1 MTEETNNCNIGTWG
15 TLVGVVGGAALGY
28 WAGRSS
34 APNGFCANG
43 NMVAP
48 IGYAPFGYGGF
59 SNCTDHTANGNTAF
73 AAGEAKAE
81 AQAGLTYI
89 SGGIGAIR
97 NDIAGVSA
105 QINSG
110 FQNIM
115 DREYQKLIADNQSL
129 KNELYTTNALMP
141 VNAQLANIGCAVS
154 CLKQNQVS
162 AFRAVPLCTTCPSAS
177 TTTPAA

>member
-1 MTEETNNCNIGTWG
+1 MTEETNNNSIGTWG

-34 APNGFCANG
+34 GPNGFAPNGT
-43 NMVAP
+43 VAVP
-48 IGYAPFGYGGF
+48 YGFGAF

-73 AAGEAKAE
+73 VAGEAKAASE
-81 AQAGLTYI
+81 AGLTYI

-97 NDIAGVSA
+97 NDIAGISA

-115 DREYQKLIADNQSL
+115 DREYQKLIADNQAL

-141 VNAQLANIGCAVS
+141 VNAQLSNIGCAVS

-162 AFRAVPLCTTCPSAS
+162 AFKAVPLCTTCPSAS
-177 TTTPAA
+177 TTTTAA